1 MASYP
6 IIHPHRILTYLF
18 DHVGLQISS
27 SDVRA
32 FWEHSRSV
40 GEPWSLQSPCTSSH
54 IPLGIHGDAARLW
67 TQYKHEKVVA
77 VWMNIVHFRP
87 LSSRHSRFL
96 LFSVPNAVMVKN
108 RTLNRVWRRLVWS
121 FEAAFSG
128 INPTLGEG
136 GRPLHGADAARA
148 GTPITSSNHRFALC
162 EFRGDWEWF
171 RDIWRFTASWKS
183 VNTCFKCPAQIKGDP
198 SLLYHTIGPD
208 CGWIHQEF
216 SLEEFISQRLK
227 DRQLCSLTL
236 SSCFVFPSF
245 ECFYLS
251 MPLFF
256 YYDNGARV
264 KKYPLTSLRIALGS
278 QPHWSHCWLW
288 GPLLTITGFHV
299 GCLKWCIMHVVNL
312 GILFSVNAGALSL
325 AASTTLLPQ
334 AKQLEI

>member
-148 GTPITSSNHRFALC
+148 GTPITSS
-162 EFRGDWEWF
+162 
-171 RDIWRFTASWKS
+171 I
-183 VNTCFKCPAQIKGDP
+183 NTCFKCPAQIKGDP

-278 QPHWSHCWLW
+278 QPH
-288 GPLLTITGFHV
+288 
-299 GCLKWCIMHVVNL
+299 
-312 GILFSVNAGALSL
+312 
-325 AASTTLLPQ
+325 
-334 AKQLEI
+334 